1 VHPDAPQQSIDPVLL
16 LMGLRGSGK
25 STIGRELA
33 RRQQRA
39 FIDLDDR
46 TCALLGVASAS
57 EAFAT
62 LGQSAYRDAETKALK
77 AALDQSGAIIALG
90 GGTPTAPGAAD
101 LIRAAAAAGRAV
113 AVYLRCTP
121 AELRARLTGRI
132 DARRPSITGADP
144 LDEIEAVFAQRDP
157 LYQSLAARQI
167 TGLTSLE
174 EAIRALDGWRAWNS
188 TP

>member
-1 VHPDAPQQSIDPVLL
+1 
-16 LMGLRGSGK
+16 MGLRGSGK

-33 RRQQRA
+33 SRQHRA

-46 TCALLGVASAS
+46 TCASLGVASAS
-57 EAFAT
+57 EAFAS
-62 LGQSAYRDAETKALK
+62 LGQPAFRDAETRALK
-77 AALDQSGAIIALG
+77 DALTQAGVIIALG

-101 LIRAAAAAGRAV
+101 LIRAATEAGRAV

-121 AELRARLTGRI
+121 AELRARLGGRI

-188 TP
+188 AP